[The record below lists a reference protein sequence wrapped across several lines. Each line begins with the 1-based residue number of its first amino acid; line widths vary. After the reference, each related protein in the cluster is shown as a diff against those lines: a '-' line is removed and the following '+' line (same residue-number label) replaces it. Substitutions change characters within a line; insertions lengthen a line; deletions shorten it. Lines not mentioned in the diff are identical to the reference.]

1 LIAVGLVDLVHA
13 LVATDRASGLIA
25 VGLEML
31 IILILVTGLTLM
43 TALSSLVLL
52 NMIAAPCY

>member
-25 VGLEML
+25 VGLEINVRQLPSVVIVM
-31 IILILVTGLTLM
+31 M
-43 TALSSLVLL
+43 MMMMNSPMNDK
-52 NMIAAPCY
+52 NMY